1 MTFPSIL
8 FEGAERRPRS
18 EALAPPVFFADLNFD
33 QIVAAVIAGKEE
45 YNLTPFFYAAL
56 PDVEA
61 VLYRHEVMRDLED
74 AGLKGHIDAFAQTLR
89 SMRDTLKQAE
99 ARHYRRQKEALF
111 LDAVDAYCG
120 AVAVLTRDLGRA
132 DLRSRGLLAFRD
144 YLAGYARLE
153 TVSPRSW
160 RRPRG

>member
-8 FEGAERRPRS
+8 FAGVERRPRS
-18 EALAPPVFFADLNFD
+18 EALAPPVFFADLNLD

-45 YNLTPFFYAAL
+45 YNLAPFFYAAL
-56 PDVEA
+56 HDVEA

-74 AGLKGHIDAFAQTLR
+74 AGLLGHINAFAQTLR

-120 AVAVLTRDLGRA
+120 AVAVLTRDLAVRTCA
-132 DLRSRGLLAFRD
+132 PAVSWPSVTTWPATQ
-144 YLAGYARLE
+144 AR